1 MKSRDLWK
9 SAFLIIGAAGIVL
22 PTSFVNAAAPATRS
36 NVAAKTAGVS
46 SSKAPKKA
54 ALKILDV
61 SLGQNGELTGF
72 VLDDQGKAVVGS
84 RILVRLGKKTIA
96 EMSTDAA
103 GQFRVGGLRGGVYQ
117 IVHAD
122 GVSVFRVW
130 KNGTAPRSAK
140 AKALIIAGKRLV
152 RGQNEVGALSMI
164 QPATLAS
171 GAAAITGITLGVIGI
186 SEASEASDEADAAN
200 AKLDA
205 LLATLN

>member
-9 SAFLIIGAAGIVL
+9 SALLIIGAAGTVL

-36 NVAAKTAGVS
+36 KVAAKTATES

-54 ALKILDV
+54 PLQILDV
-61 SLGQNGELTGF
+61 SLGTKGELTGF
-72 VLDDQGKAVVGS
+72 VLDSQGKAVVRS
-84 RILVRLGKKTIA
+84 RILVRLGKKTVT
-96 EMSTDAA
+96 ETTTDAA
-103 GQFRVGGLRGGVYQ
+103 GQFRVEGLRGGVYQ

-130 KNGTAPRSAK
+130 KNGTAPRNAK
-140 AKALIIAGKRLV
+140 TNALIVASKRVV
-152 RGQNEVGALSMI
+152 RGQDGVGALSLI
-164 QPATLAS
+164 QPATLATS
-171 GAAAITGITLGVIGI
+171 AAAITGITLGVVGI
-186 SEASEASDEADAAN
+186 SEASKANDEADAAN

>member
-9 SAFLIIGAAGIVL
+9 SAFLIIGAAGTVL
-22 PTSFVNAAAPATRS
+22 PTSFVNAAAPTTSS
-36 NVAAKTAGVS
+36 NVAAKTAGAL
-46 SSKAPKKA
+46 SSKAPTKA
-54 ALKILDV
+54 APQILDV
-61 SLGQNGELTGF
+61 SLGENGELTGF
-72 VLDDQGKAVVGS
+72 VLDGQGKAVVRS
-84 RILVRLGKKTIA
+84 RILVRLGKKTVA
-96 EMSTDAA
+96 ETSTDAA
-103 GQFRVGGLRGGVYQ
+103 GQFRVEGLRGGVYQ

-122 GVSVFRVW
+122 GISVFRVW
-130 KNGTAPRSAK
+130 KNGTAPRNAK
-140 AKALIIAGKRLV
+140 AVALVIAGKRFV
-152 RGQNEVGALSMI
+152 RGQNEVGALSLI